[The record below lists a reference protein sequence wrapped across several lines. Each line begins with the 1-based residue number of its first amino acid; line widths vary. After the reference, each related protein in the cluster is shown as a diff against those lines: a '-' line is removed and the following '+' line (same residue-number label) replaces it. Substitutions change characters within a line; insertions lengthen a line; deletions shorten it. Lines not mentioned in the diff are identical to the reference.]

1 MEMRFPLILDGA
13 TGTQLQKRGY
23 QGDVSAEQWVLDH
36 PDSIQDIQRRYVQA
50 GSRVVYAPT
59 FGANRQK
66 LEERGVTVAEWVFLR
81 ALFDAPQGAAPSALA
96 QSMGATRGAITKLAD
111 RLIDKHLVSR
121 TASESDGRAQ
131 TLSLTPAGRRLVP
144 VLAGLADENDAEC
157 FATLSQRDRHTLLRV
172 LQALAQQHHL
182 ASAPLA

>member
-50 GSRVVYAPT
+50 GSQIVYAPT

-66 LEERGVTVAEWVFLR
+66 LEERGIQDGDTVSL
-81 ALFDAPQGAAPSALA
+81 
-96 QSMGATRGAITKLAD
+96 
-111 RLIDKHLVSR
+111 
-121 TASESDGRAQ
+121 DGYEFEYQ
-131 TLSLTPAGRRLVP
+131 I
-144 VLAGLADENDAEC
+144 
-157 FATLSQRDRHTLLRV
+157 
-172 LQALAQQHHL
+172 
-182 ASAPLA
+182 